1 MDTKYSLTTPPPTSP
16 RVRPHRKRFSVTRL
30 STDSTATLPAYL
42 RTEVSPD
49 DQPPDYP
56 ESADE
61 ADADT
66 GNSTSEDTLLPLAS
80 PRHHRRLRAHRRRRT
95 ASPTVSSPADPY
107 LDSLLARSVH
117 ALEMSN
123 ALLQSS
129 ISTQSSLSA
138 VLAVDTPVAES
149 SLETRAR
156 HLSSR
161 IGANSSVHENWLDD
175 LAVISEHLS
184 TDPEPDALGLSLVA
198 HDDDDDGDGDDP
210 TISRSLPVGPSPLQ
224 LRASCDNRNRSAS
237 DLRQISSREPSD
249 LDEPHLRLSNWPRSR
264 LISPAPRAITQYVE
278 SNGDPDTILLP
289 STLGLRSASSAH
301 LPPRSPSPPSSP
313 NPGPS
318 SSTLSRCTTAK
329 PPSTVSTLLSSFL
342 KRRPSTSST
351 TSRPSSFRFAHRPRA
366 STHTITSCSRASSTV
381 NSTPF
386 SSPAR
391 SRAGKRAM
399 TPPTLPSHQLLPTRV
414 LTPPTENPS
423 LSSLSSTSSSN
434 PSSDPHI
441 NPVRS
446 LQALRKILDD
456 QPNTSSMSRTQSEV
470 YAPRRPTFLPRT
482 PLPAPTLGTSTATA
496 SVSRLF
502 TKPIHMH
509 SGSSSREPRPS
520 ALKGGWRTPQS
531 PASFDGFLAPGHSTG
546 PGGSSGSSA
555 RSTPKRIS
563 FANLPEPYASERGGG
578 GSGRGF
584 EKRSTR
590 RGGKKRSGN
599 GNGRGKGKGKGKSDV
614 GVEDDSDDSDDD
626 DDDFEKG
633 WWARL
638 LLGPGQVR
646 GLSVGR
652 PEDRL
657 EARMARGLG
666 SRGGFGGMEDWAV

>member
-1 MDTKYSLTTPPPTSP
+1 MDTKSSLASPPSPTSP
-16 RVRPHRKRFSVTRL
+16 RNRPHRKRFSVTRL

-42 RTEVSPD
+42 RTEISPD
-49 DQPPDYP
+49 DRPPDYP

-66 GNSTSEDTLLPLAS
+66 GNSTPEDTLFPLAS
-80 PRHHRRLRAHRRRRT
+80 PRPRRLPTQRRRRS
-95 ASPTVSSPADPY
+95 ALPTVSSPTDPY

-138 VLAVDTPVAES
+138 VLATDESPDVES
-149 SLETRAR
+149 SLEASAR

-161 IGANSSVHENWLDD
+161 IGANSSMQENWLDE

-184 TDPEPDALGLSLVA
+184 GDDPEPEDALGLSFA
-198 HDDDDDGDGDDP
+198 HDDA
-210 TISRSLPVGPSPLQ
+210 ISRSLPVGPSPLR
-224 LRASCDNRNRSAS
+224 LRASCSHNRHRSS
-237 DLRQISSREPSD
+237 LDLRQIGGDR
-249 LDEPHLRLSNWPRSR
+249 DEPHLRLSNWSRSR
-264 LISPAPRAITQYVE
+264 LISPAPRAVTQYVE

-289 STLGLRSASSAH
+289 STLGLRSTPSSAH
-301 LPPRSPSPPSSP
+301 LPRRSPSPHPSP
-313 NPGPS
+313 NP
-318 SSTLSRCTTAK
+318 SSTCTTAK
-329 PPSTVSTLLSSFL
+329 PPSKVSTLLSSFIT
-342 KRRPSTSST
+342 RRPSTSST
-351 TSRPSSFRFAHRPRA
+351 TSLPSTSFRFAHRPRA
-366 STHTITSCSRASSTV
+366 STDPTATCSRASSTA

-391 SRAGKRAM
+391 SRAGKRVM
-399 TPPTLPSHQLLPTRV
+399 TPPTITCPSLVLPTRP

-423 LSSLSSTSSSN
+423 LSSLSSSSSN

-456 QPNTSSMSRTQSEV
+456 QPNSSPLMSRSQSQV

-531 PASFDGFLAPGHSTG
+531 PTSFDGFLAPGHSTG

-563 FANLPEPYASERGGG
+563 FADLPEPYASERGGG

-590 RGGKKRSGN
+590 RGGKKRNAAN
-599 GNGRGKGKGKGKSDV
+599 GKGKGKGKGKSRVGV
-614 GVEDDSDDSDDD
+614 GVEDDSDESDDD
-626 DDDFEKG
+626 DEFEKG

-638 LLGPGQVR
+638 LLGPGHVR
-646 GLSVGR
+646 GMSSIGK

-666 SRGGFGGMEDWAV
+666 SRGGFGGGMEDWAV